1 MLSSSKKKLKDIR
14 TYLSGPL
21 DEVTSLMAA
30 SLRTNISLLGKTNGG
45 LLGERGKMM
54 RPILCLLAAGALGKI
69 NSDTVHYAAA
79 SELLHNATLLHDDV
93 VDGASVRRGK
103 PTVGAILGPRAS
115 VLVGDFWLVKAVSCI
130 QETSDKGSKVM
141 NIFSKTLS
149 DLTEGEML
157 QMEKAFGHDTTQE
170 DYIRIIY
177 CKTASLFES
186 AAVSGALSV
195 GASKDQVDVMGCFA
209 RNLGIAFQIKD
220 DILDYLPSDALGKP
234 SGIDLLEQKITQPLL
249 SVLEVLSEED
259 AAAVRESI
267 GRIPSEPEIAVSLR
281 EKVVEAGGVE
291 KAAVVMDSYIE
302 NALLCLEGVPESK
315 EKSYLARL
323 ARYVG
328 ERDF

>member
-1 MLSSSKKKLKDIR
+1 MPSSSKKKLKDIR

-54 RPILCLLAAGALGKI
+54 RPILCLLAAGALGEI

-93 VDGASVRRGK
+93 VDGASFRRGK

-115 VLVGDFWLVKAVSCI
+115 VLIGDFWLVKAMGCV
-130 QETSDKGSKVM
+130 QGATNRGRKVQ
-141 NIFSKTLS
+141 IVFSKTLS

-157 QMEKAFGHDTTQE
+157 QMEKAFSHDTTQE

-177 CKTASLFES
+177 CKTASLFEAS
-186 AAVSGALSV
+186 AVSGAISV
-195 GASKDQVDVMGCFA
+195 DASPEQVEAMGCFA

-249 SVLEVLSEED
+249 SVLEVLGLED

-267 GRIPSEPEIAVSLR
+267 GKIPSEPDIAVSLR
-281 EKVVEAGGVE
+281 EKVVAAGGVE
-291 KAAVVMDSYIE
+291 KAVDVMGSYIE

>member
-1 MLSSSKKKLKDIR
+1 MKDIR

-30 SLRTNISLLGKTNGG
+30 SLRSNISLLGRTNED
-45 LLGERGKMM
+45 LLREKGKMM
-54 RPILCLLAAGALGKI
+54 RPMLCLLAAGALGKI
-69 NSDTVHYAAA
+69 NSDAVHCAAA

-93 VDGASVRRGK
+93 VDGASLRRGK

-115 VLVGDFWLVKAVSCI
+115 VLVGDFWLVKAMSCVQSI
-130 QETSDKGSKVM
+130 SDGGHKVRDV
-141 NIFSKTLS
+141 FSKTLS

-157 QMEKAFGHDTTQE
+157 QLEKAVSHDTTQE

-177 CKTASLFES
+177 CKTASLFE
-186 AAVSGALSV
+186 AAALSGALSV
-195 GASKDQVDVMGCFA
+195 DAPKEQVSAIGCFA

-220 DILDYLPSDALGKP
+220 DIFDYLPSEAIGKP

-249 SVLEVLSEED
+249 CVIGEMSPSVALNTR
-259 AAAVRESI
+259 VRI
-267 GRIPSEPEIAVSLR
+267 GKIPSQPAVADEIRAM
-281 EKVVEAGGVE
+281 VVEAGGVE
-291 KAAVVMDSYIE
+291 KAGAVMDSYIE
-302 NALLCLEGVPESK
+302 KALLCLGSIPDST

-328 ERDF
+328 ERNF